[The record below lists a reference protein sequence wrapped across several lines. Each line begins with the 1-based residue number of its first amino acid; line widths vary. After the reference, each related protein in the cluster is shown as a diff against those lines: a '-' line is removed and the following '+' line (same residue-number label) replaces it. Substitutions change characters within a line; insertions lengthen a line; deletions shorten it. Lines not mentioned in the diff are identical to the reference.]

1 MNAPT
6 LSPGGHIDEKLQIVP
21 VRIAVLTISDTRDE
35 ESDTSGHVLAER
47 ITGAGHELAAK
58 AIVRDDVD
66 QIRLQVKAWVAS
78 GTVDA
83 IITTGGTGITGRDV
97 TPEAVE
103 PLFDKKI
110 DGFSVVFHLVSYQS
124 VGLST
129 LQSRATAGL
138 IGGVFVF
145 CLPGSNGAVKDGW
158 DKVISAQL
166 DSRHGPCN
174 MVELMPRLL
183 EK

>member
-1 MNAPT
+1 MNALT
-6 LSPGGHIDEKLQIVP
+6 PGGRVDHSQPIKP
-21 VRIAVLTISDTRDE
+21 VRIAVLTVSDTRDE

-47 ITGAGHELAAK
+47 ITAAGHELADK
-58 AIVRDDVD
+58 AIVRDSIEE
-66 QIRLQVKAWVAS
+66 IRERIEGWVAS
-78 GTVDA
+78 GFVDA

-103 PLFDKKI
+103 PMFDKKI
-110 DGFSVVFHLVSYQS
+110 DGFSVIFHLVSYQS

-129 LQSRATAGL
+129 LQSRATAG
-138 IGGVFVF
+138 IVGGVFVF

-158 DKVISAQL
+158 DKVIAAQL

-183 EK
+183 ET

>member
-1 MNAPT
+1 MTATT
-6 LSPGGHIDEKLQIVP
+6 LTPGGKINEALPLVP
-21 VRIAVLTISDTRDE
+21 VRIAILTVSDTRDE

-47 ITGAGHELAAK
+47 VTSAGHVLAARALVK
-58 AIVRDDVD
+58 DDRSAIRAQVLGWIAACEADV
-66 QIRLQVKAWVAS
+66 V
-78 GTVDA
+78 
-83 IITTGGTGITGRDV
+83 ITTGGTGITGRDV
-97 TPEAVE
+97 TPEALE
-103 PLFDKKI
+103 PLFDKTL
-110 DGFSVVFHLVSYQS
+110 DGFSVVFHMVSYQS

-174 MVELMPRLL
+174 MVELMPRLN
-183 EK
+183 EV